1 MSLAVGFIGLGV
13 MGQPMALNLLRAG
26 FPLTVYNRTVAR
38 CEPLLAAGA
47 QVAASPAEVARA
59 ASVIITML
67 SDSPDVEQVVLGAE
81 GVAAGAQP
89 GAVVVD
95 MSTISPRVTRAI
107 AARLAAQQVALVDA
121 PVSGGEAGARA
132 GTLSILVGGSAE
144 AVETVRPVLAVLG
157 QRITHLGPSGAGQ
170 TAKLCNQIVGMLNLL
185 AASEGLLFA
194 ARNGLDLEQVLE
206 AVGAGAAGSWQW
218 SNSGAS
224 MVRRNFAPGFRVSLA
239 LKDLRLALEN
249 AAELNLPLLATSQ
262 LTALFRS
269 LEAQGQGELGVQ
281 ALVLAL
287 ENLAGFDLAGE
298 RLGPRPRPRMTWAG

>member
-13 MGQPMALNLLRAG
+13 MGQPMALNILRAG
-26 FPLTVYNRTVAR
+26 LPLTVYNRTAAR

-47 QVAASPAEVARA
+47 QHAGSPADVARA
-59 ASVIITML
+59 STVTITML
-67 SDSPDVEQVVLGAE
+67 SDSPDVEQVVLGPE
-81 GVAAGAQP
+81 GVAEGARP

-107 AARLAAQQVALVDA
+107 AARLETQQVSLVDA
-121 PVSGGEAGARA
+121 PVSGGEAGAQA
-132 GTLSILVGGSAE
+132 GTLSILIGGNPA
-144 AVETVRPVLAVLG
+144 AVESARPILAVLG
-157 QRITHLGPSGAGQ
+157 KRLTHLGPSGAGQ

-194 ARNGLDLEQVLE
+194 ARNGLNLEQVLE

-224 MVRRNFAPGFRVSLA
+224 MIRRNFAPGFRVTLA
-239 LKDLRLALEN
+239 QKDLRLALEN
-249 AAELNLPLLATSQ
+249 AAELNLPLVATNQLA
-262 LTALFRS
+262 ALFRS
-269 LEAQGQGELGVQ
+269 LEGHGQGELGVQ

-287 ENLAGFDLAGE
+287 ENLAGFSLTGE
-298 RLGPRPRPRMTWAG
+298 QLDPPAPRGAANK

>member
-1 MSLAVGFIGLGV
+1 MALAVGFIGLGV

-26 FPLTVYNRTVAR
+26 FPLTVYNRTLAR
-38 CEPLLAAGA
+38 CDPLVAAGA

-59 ASVIITML
+59 SAVVITML
-67 SDSPDVEQVVLGAE
+67 SDSPDVEQVVLGTE

-107 AARLAAQQVALVDA
+107 ASRLEAQQVALVDA
-121 PVSGGEAGARA
+121 PVSGGEAGAQA
-132 GTLSILVGGSAE
+132 GTLSILVGGSVA
-144 AVETVRPVLAVLG
+144 AVSIVQPVLAELG
-157 QRITHLGPSGAGQ
+157 KRITHLGPSGAGQ

-224 MVRRNFAPGFRVSLA
+224 MVRRNFAPGFRVALA

-262 LTALFRS
+262 LVALFRS
-269 LEAQGQGELGVQ
+269 LQAHGQGELGVQ

-287 ENLAGFDLAGE
+287 ENLAGFSLAGE
-298 RLGPRPRPRMTWAG
+298 RLDSVGRHEAGTV